1 MPPPSGRASAEALES
16 LLVDLGAR
24 LRRGAQLEARG
35 SAGCC
40 AGERDRR
47 CSTGVPALDR
57 LLGGGLPRGHLCEIA
72 GPPSSGRTSLAL
84 GLLAAAT
91 RAGECA
97 AWIDC
102 ADALDPP
109 SAAAAGGDL
118 RRVLWVRAS
127 GRRDALR
134 STERLLQTD
143 GFALVI
149 LDATGAGRRE
159 TGPRWSGADGLRLAR
174 LAAGASATLVLLG
187 EERCAGS
194 SAAVALAL
202 EPGAVRFA
210 GTPSLLEG
218 LEVRV
223 RLARHRTAPADRA
236 IAVRLRTTQAA

>member
-16 LLVDLGAR
+16 LLESLLVDLGAQ
-24 LRRGAQLEARG
+24 LRRGAQIEARG
-35 SAGCC
+35 SAGAC

-47 CSTGVPALDR
+47 CATGIPAVDR
-57 LLGGGLPRGHLCEIA
+57 LLGGGLPRGRLCEIV

-97 AWIDC
+97 AWVDC

-109 SAAAAGGDL
+109 SAAAAGADL
-118 RRVLWVRAS
+118 DRVLWVRAS

-143 GFALVI
+143 GFAIVI
-149 LDATGAGRRE
+149 LDTTGAAQ
-159 TGPRWSGADGLRLAR
+159 PRWSSADWLRLAR
-174 LAAGASATLVLLG
+174 LAAGASAALVLLG

-194 SAAVALAL
+194 SAAIALAL

-218 LEVRV
+218 LEIRV